1 MPPQGN
7 NNEEPQSQ
15 GVFSDFLD
23 GKYASSD
30 AMYAVYGAVGI
41 VSPAG
46 AAVDGIA
53 HTAEAFVFVYGGAAE
68 YFLSDEKDLE
78 RFEERVETSK
88 DHLKSAVKD
97 VFWLIPGLKLLSRLR
112 KIAKLL
118 KLFIKA
124 EKLLKALSKM
134 QRTTKTFKKINEYS
148 NRCNNVSMR
157 MTKCIKKQFNGMGK
171 ELAEVMKDKNTILSF
186 SEKLE
191 KWQKTKKISLTE
203 AGEMLNTIASW
214 IDAIIGV
221 AQSIAAVV
229 DDLERPLETRDEKE
243 FREIMEEL
251 EKLNR
256 ELERLQNTD
265 FMWEEIEETWNEP
278 EASKKR
284 IESEGIIKKHNE
296 EMEKFVGISAK
307 ASSEGIAAET
317 EEKTAI
323 ANAKRCQSEI
333 EAYETG
339 LNGARSSG
347 DKQLEKILIE
357 NRNNAFKEY
366 CDWMD
371 KADKAAEK
379 RETAENKVYDAKLQ
393 IAWLKYDIAQQEAN
407 IAKNTKPDRFA
418 ALQFHGY
425 EGKQNLANDYM
436 ADYDKLKE
444 KIEGWNQE
452 QKNEQTK
459 RKIEKQK
466 REAEKK
472 KMKIK

>member
-191 KWQKTKKISLTE
+191 KWQKTKKWR
-203 AGEMLNTIASW
+203 G
-214 IDAIIGV
+214 
-221 AQSIAAVV
+221 
-229 DDLERPLETRDEKE
+229 
-243 FREIMEEL
+243 
-251 EKLNR
+251 
-256 ELERLQNTD
+256 
-265 FMWEEIEETWNEP
+265 
-278 EASKKR
+278 
-284 IESEGIIKKHNE
+284 
-296 EMEKFVGISAK
+296 
-307 ASSEGIAAET
+307 
-317 EEKTAI
+317 
-323 ANAKRCQSEI
+323 
-333 EAYETG
+333 
-339 LNGARSSG
+339 
-347 DKQLEKILIE
+347 
-357 NRNNAFKEY
+357 
-366 CDWMD
+366 
-371 KADKAAEK
+371 
-379 RETAENKVYDAKLQ
+379 
-393 IAWLKYDIAQQEAN
+393 
-407 IAKNTKPDRFA
+407 
-418 ALQFHGY
+418 
-425 EGKQNLANDYM
+425 
-436 ADYDKLKE
+436 
-444 KIEGWNQE
+444 
-452 QKNEQTK
+452 
-459 RKIEKQK
+459 
-466 REAEKK
+466 
-472 KMKIK
+472 